1 MKFCHR
7 KVIVRHAIVA
17 VLLTFT
23 AAPAFAADLQYQCE
37 LDPVAFDNST
47 VLNTVGK
54 GSITATLS
62 GRVLAISGSYAGL
75 SSNATAAHVEMGLA
89 LGVPGP
95 VIGDVKVSGD
105 TSGRISGSVTLNA
118 AQIAALKQGGL
129 SVVVDSAKAPDGN
142 LWGWLQTPDQSQ

>member
-1 MKFCHR
+1 MKYCHR
-7 KVIVRHAIVA
+7 KAIVGQA
-17 VLLTFT
+17 FIAALLTYG
-23 AAPAFAADLQYQCE
+23 AAPAVAADLQYQCA

-62 GRVLAISGSYAGL
+62 GRMLAISGSYAGL
-75 SSNATAAHVEMGLA
+75 SSNATAAHIEMGPA

-142 LWGWLQTPDQSQ
+142 LWGWLQTADQSQ